1 MAQDATRRLLKVFG
15 ICVTECEDALEGL
28 EAAVAGGATSR
39 AAVGPA
45 VEAYG
50 RAARA
55 LAERWVEMARLLGEY
70 QARAQRGVETALRR
84 E

>member
-15 ICVTECEDALEGL
+15 ICVTECEDALEAL
-28 EAAVAGGATSR
+28 EAATTGGASSR
-39 AAVGPA
+39 GAVGPA
-45 VEAYG
+45 VDAYG

-55 LAERWVEMARLLGEY
+55 LSERWLEVSRLLGEY
-70 QARAQRGVETALRR
+70 QDRAQRGIETVLRR